1 MERGASRKERTADVI
16 TIGAGI
22 VDHYVR
28 SPAFEMR
35 KDSHAPNGL
44 DACFPMGAKLKADH
58 IEMQIGG
65 GATNAAVTFARMG
78 LRTATICRLGK
89 DVYSPILKATLE
101 KERIDTS
108 FIQTDAELGTGQ
120 SIILLS
126 DIGHRTILTYRG
138 ASAHI
143 NKREIPWQSL
153 KTKWL
158 YVTSLGGD
166 LSLYSMIL
174 DRAEA
179 IGASV
184 FWNPGNAELAK
195 GLRVLAP
202 LIKRTDIFDTNR
214 EEAAM
219 LAEQAPRHLDRIVKT
234 VGTMPKVAMVITDGP
249 KGAYLHTKCCSW
261 YVAPLPGK
269 RINTTGAGDAFGS
282 GFLAGFIRTCD
293 LSIGL
298 KVGSLNATG
307 VVMHM
312 GAKTGILHE
321 FPKENALKHVRITP
335 AKLQK

>member
-1 MERGASRKERTADVI
+1 MERAASRAERGFDVI
-16 TIGAGI
+16 AIGAGVI
-22 VDHYVR
+22 DHYVR
-28 SPAFEMR
+28 CPAFEMR

-44 DACFPMGAKLKADH
+44 DACFPMGAKLKAEK
-58 IEMQIGG
+58 IEMQTGG

-78 LRTATICRLGK
+78 LRSSTICRTGK
-89 DVYSPILKATLE
+89 DLYGPILKATLE
-101 KERIDTS
+101 KERINTS
-108 FIQTDAELGTGQ
+108 FIQTDSEHGTGQ
-120 SIILLS
+120 SVILLS
-126 DIGHRTILTYRG
+126 DIGTRTILIYRG
-138 ASAHI
+138 AGSHI
-143 NKREIPWQSL
+143 NKRDIPWHSL
-153 KTKWL
+153 KTKWF

-166 LSLYSMIL
+166 LALYSLIL

-195 GLRVLAP
+195 GLRILAP

-219 LAEQAPRHLDRIVKT
+219 LAEQPPRHLHRIVDR
-234 VGTMPKVAMVITDGP
+234 VGSLPKIAMLITDGP
-249 KGAYLHTKCCSW
+249 RGAYLHTKCCSW
-261 YVAPLPGK
+261 HVAPLPGK
-269 RINTTGAGDAFGS
+269 RVNTTGAGDAFGS

-298 KVGSLNATG
+298 KTASLNATS

-312 GAKTGILHE
+312 GAKAGILHE
-321 FPKENALKHVRITP
+321 YPKENALKHVRITP

>member
-1 MERGASRKERTADVI
+1 MERGASRAERKADVI
-16 TIGAGI
+16 AIGSGI

-28 SPAFEMR
+28 CPAFEMR
-35 KDSHAPNGL
+35 KDALAPNGL
-44 DACFPMGAKLKADH
+44 DACFPMGSKLKADR

-78 LRTATICRLGK
+78 LRTTALCRIGK
-89 DVYSPILKATLE
+89 DVYAPILKTALE
-101 KERIDTS
+101 KEHINTS
-108 FIQTDAELGTGQ
+108 LIQTDAELGTGQ

-143 NKREIPWQSL
+143 NKREVPWTSL
-153 KTKWL
+153 KTKWF

-166 LSLYSMIL
+166 LSLYSLIL

-195 GLRVLAP
+195 GLRVLGP

-219 LAEQAPRHLDRIVKT
+219 LAEQSPRHLQRIVQA
-234 VGTMPKVAMVITDGP
+234 VGTLPKVAMLITDGP
-249 KGAYLHTKCCSW
+249 HGAYLHTKCCSW
-261 YVAPLPGK
+261 HVAPLPGK
-269 RINTTGAGDAFGS
+269 RVNTTGAGDAFGS

-298 KVGSLNATG
+298 KVGSLNATS

-312 GAKTGILHE
+312 GAKAGILHE
-321 FPKENALKHVRITP
+321 YPKETALKHVRITP